1 MNITAIL
8 AIVLGFSMLLI
19 GLSIWTG
26 KALDIIAGPNNE
38 NREDSQGLARTV
50 GVGMTLMAFLI
61 IALGFTG
68 EVLDNSAVALVGLLV
83 VPAVGSVALAFFARG
98 DRNIGN

>member
-1 MNITAIL
+1 MNIAAIL

-26 KALDIIAGPNNE
+26 KALDIIAGYNKE
-38 NREDSQGLARTV
+38 TCEDPQGLAKAV

-61 IALGFTG
+61 IALGFAG
-68 EVLDNSAVALVGLLV
+68 EVMDDSSVALVGLVV
-83 VPAVGSVALAFFARG
+83 VPAVGSVALAFYAR
-98 DRNIGN
+98 RY

>member
-1 MNITAIL
+1 MNIAAIL

-26 KALDIIAGPNNE
+26 KALDIIAGYQKE
-38 NREDSQGLARTV
+38 SFEDPQGLARAV

-61 IALGFTG
+61 MALGIAG
-68 EVLDNSAVALVGLLV
+68 ELLDDSALALVGLLV
-83 VPAVGSVALAFFARG
+83 VPAVGSVALAFYSR
-98 DRNIGN
+98 RY